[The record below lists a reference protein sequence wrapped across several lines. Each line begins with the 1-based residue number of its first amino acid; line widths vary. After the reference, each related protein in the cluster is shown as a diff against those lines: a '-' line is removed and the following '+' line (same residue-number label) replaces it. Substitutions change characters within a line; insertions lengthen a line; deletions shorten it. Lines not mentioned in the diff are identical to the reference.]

1 MWGKY
6 VILPLKA
13 IIRCNMRF
21 LGNIEAK
28 IDIKGRAFFPA
39 AFRKELQ
46 TNSEERLIMRKDI
59 FQDCLVLYPESIWNR
74 QLDTLRSRLNR
85 WNASHQM
92 LFRQFISDVE
102 IITLDANGRI
112 LIPKRFQKTIRIR
125 QSIRFI
131 GMDDTIEIWTQ
142 EDTEQPFM
150 DTQQFGT
157 EIEKIMGHDKQEGG
171 SI

>member
-1 MWGKY
+1 
-6 VILPLKA
+6 
-13 IIRCNMRF
+13 MRF

-59 FQDCLVLYPESIWNR
+59 FQDCLVLYPESIWNQ

-112 LIPKRFQKTIRIR
+112 LIPKRFQKVIHIR

-150 DTQQFGT
+150 DTLQFGT
-157 EIEKIMGHDKQEGG
+157 ELEKIMGHDKQEGG
-171 SI
+171 NI